1 TSIQK
6 PRIMDNIVG
15 ASPCL
20 SRVGFFSNEHGKRPR
35 PRRGGGGDELGGD
48 PCGRPRGLPPPDEG
62 RPQGSPLHSP
72 TSPAPTGTKG
82 LLPKNLP
89 VRASPCGCP
98 GKVHALERLF
108 HSQYPCLS

>member
-1 TSIQK
+1 M
-6 PRIMDNIVG
+6 P
-15 ASPCL
+15 
-20 SRVGFFSNEHGKRPR
+20 GKRPR
-35 PRRGGGGDELGGD
+35 PRRGGGGDGLGGD

-89 VRASPCGCP
+89 VRDPTDSLLRPICGESILHVPPSVRLAKKVCSDGKSRTRRSAGYRRSKAAS
-98 GKVHALERLF
+98 AEA
-108 HSQYPCLS
+108 